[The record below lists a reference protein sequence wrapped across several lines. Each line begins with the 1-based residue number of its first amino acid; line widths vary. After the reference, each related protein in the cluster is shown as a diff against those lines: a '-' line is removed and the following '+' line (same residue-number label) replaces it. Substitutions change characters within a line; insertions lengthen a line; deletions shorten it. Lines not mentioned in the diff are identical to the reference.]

1 MRAAR
6 LAFRPWVVIAGVPF
20 VLALGAVAWYLASPF
35 FIRTQLVEDSPFAA
49 PRPVSGPAIGSS
61 GGSSGGPA
69 AGPGGA
75 DPAAPATGIQLLGT
89 GVFSDRDQ
97 VHRGSGQAILAR
109 TPEGAVVLRFEGF
122 RVTNGPDLHVLLSRR
137 ERPST
142 HDEVYDG
149 VYVGKLKASEGAF
162 NYELPRDADLAGIR
176 SVVVYCVPFQV
187 IFTSARLTA
196 T

>member
-1 MRAAR
+1 
-6 LAFRPWVVIAGVPF
+6 
-20 VLALGAVAWYLASPF
+20 
-35 FIRTQLVEDSPFAA
+35 
-49 PRPVSGPAIGSS
+49 
-61 GGSSGGPA
+61 
-69 AGPGGA
+69 
-75 DPAAPATGIQLLGT
+75 
-89 GVFSDRDQ
+89 
-97 VHRGSGQAILAR
+97 
-109 TPEGAVVLRFEGF
+109 VVLRFEGF

>member
-6 LAFRPWVVIAGVPF
+6 FALRPWVVIAGVPF

-35 FIRTQLVEDSPFAA
+35 FIRTQLFEDSPFAA
-49 PRPVSGPAIGSS
+49 AQRVLGPAT
-61 GGSSGGPA
+61 GSSGGPA
-69 AGPGGA
+69 AVPGGA
-75 DPAAPATGIQLLGT
+75 DPVAPATGIQLIGT

-97 VHRGSGQAILAR
+97 VHRGSGQAFLAR

-162 NYELPRDADLAGIR
+162 HYELPNDADLAGIR
-176 SVVVYCVPFQV
+176 SVVVYCVPFRV
-187 IFTSARLTA
+187 IFTSAPLAA

>member
-6 LAFRPWVVIAGVPF
+6 FALRPWVVIAGVPF
-20 VLALGAVAWYLASPF
+20 VLALGAGAWYLVSPF
-35 FIRTQLVEDSPFAA
+35 FIRTQLVEESPFAA
-49 PRPVSGPAIGSS
+49 PAAAPQRASGPSS
-61 GGSSGGPA
+61 GLA
-69 AGPGGA
+69 EA
-75 DPAAPATGIQLLGT
+75 DPVAPATGVQLLGI

-109 TPEGAVVLRFEGF
+109 TPEGSVVLRFEGF

-162 NYELPRDADLAGIR
+162 HYELPRDADLAGIR
-176 SVVVYCVPFQV
+176 SVVVYCVPFRV
-187 IFTSARLTA
+187 IFTSAPLAA